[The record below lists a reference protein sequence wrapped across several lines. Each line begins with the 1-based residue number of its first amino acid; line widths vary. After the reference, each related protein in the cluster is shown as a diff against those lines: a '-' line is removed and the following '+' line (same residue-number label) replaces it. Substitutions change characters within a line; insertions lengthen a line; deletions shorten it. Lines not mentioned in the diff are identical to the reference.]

1 MSFILDA
8 LRKSE
13 TERQRQA
20 GTGLVDAG
28 HRPPARRRSLWLPLL
43 VVVLVANLVLVAWLW
58 WREPA
63 APASAATASPAPIT
77 PAAVPTAGATPP
89 PVGRSLAEIAG
100 AGDASGDYADVAD
113 LPAIEPAPVTETLEP
128 PAATAAAGEAPPTAT
143 TGTIRDDL
151 PTAAQLVATGAL
163 AGPVLHLDLHV
174 FSDDPAER
182 FVFIN
187 MRKYTEGMQL
197 PEGSRLE
204 EITRDGAIFSHD
216 GQRFLLPRD

>member
-28 HRPPARRRSLWLPLL
+28 HRPPAKRRSPWLPLL

-63 APASAATASPAPIT
+63 APATVATASPAPV
-77 PAAVPTAGATPP
+77 AAVPTASATPP
-89 PVGRSLAEIAG
+89 AAGRSLAEIAG
-100 AGDASGDYADVAD
+100 AEDAPGDYADVAD

-128 PAATAAAGEAPPTAT
+128 PAAAAAAGEAPAAAA
-143 TGTIRDDL
+143 TGTVRDDL

-174 FSDDPAER
+174 FSDDPAQR